1 MLVNIRMNEY
11 LTCSND
17 LNFWQNIVAARATCS
32 LVFCVGV
39 LHDVSDAQEEHM
51 AKKAKKKAKKKA
63 AKKKKK

>member
-17 LNFWQNIVAARATCS
+17 LNFWQNTVAARATCS

-39 LHDVSDAQEEHM
+39 LHDVSDAQEEHK
-51 AKKAKKKAKKKA
+51 AKKAKKKAKKM
-63 AKKKKK
+63 